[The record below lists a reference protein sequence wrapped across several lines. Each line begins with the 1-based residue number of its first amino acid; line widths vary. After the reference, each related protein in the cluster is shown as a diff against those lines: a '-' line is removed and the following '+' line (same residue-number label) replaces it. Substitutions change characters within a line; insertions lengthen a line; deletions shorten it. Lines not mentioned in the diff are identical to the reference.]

1 MEQIRLGI
9 IGAGP
14 IVEKKHLPALA
25 EVREIS
31 VVAVCRRNAEA
42 LHQVADRFRVAAR
55 YTDYR
60 ALLEHEGIDAVL
72 IAAGPPAQSQMV
84 KDAAAAGKHILVE
97 KPLAESS
104 AEAAAMGEA
113 AEAANVHFQVGFNK
127 RFYHGYQLA
136 RRTIDHGD
144 LGRLSGIDGR
154 FWFQG
159 GRRDGLL
166 HNGLHFLDLARFFGG
181 PVTSV
186 FTRRCPGAPEGPAGE
201 TFAITLGFESG
212 AVGSLLLSSLASWD
226 YPNEHVDI
234 VGSNGN
240 ALSVENG
247 RQLRVFRR
255 GEGRPSELYENTLS
269 VHWWS
274 GHEEQGFIPQLRHF
288 ARRIL
293 DGVSP
298 QDATPAAGVRDGVA
312 SLAVLEAVRRSLDN
326 GQPVAIP
333 AAAFELSSAP
343 ASAVRA

>member
-1 MEQIRLGI
+1 MEQTRLGI

-25 EVREIS
+25 EVKEID

-42 LHQVADRFRVAAR
+42 LQKLGDRFRIAAR

-60 ALLEHEGIDAVL
+60 ALLDDDRIDAVL
-72 IAAGPPAQSQMV
+72 IAAGPPAQTQMV

-97 KPLAESS
+97 KPLAESA
-104 AEAAAMGEA
+104 AEAATMGDA

-136 RRTIDHGD
+136 KRVLDTGD
-144 LGRLSGIDGR
+144 LGRVSGINAR
-154 FWFQG
+154 FWFPS

-166 HNGLHFLDLARFFGG
+166 HNGVHFVDLVRFLGG
-181 PVTSV
+181 PITSV
-186 FTRRCPGAPEGPAGE
+186 SARRSAAIDGVSGE
-201 TFAITLGFESG
+201 TYAITVTLENG
-212 AVGSLLLSSLASWD
+212 AVGTLMISSLAAWD

-234 VGSNGN
+234 VGSNGS

-247 RQLRVFRR
+247 RQLRVFRK
-255 GEGRPSELYENTLS
+255 GDGRPSELYENTLS

-293 DGVSP
+293 DGVPP
-298 QDATPAAGVRDGVA
+298 QQASPAAGAQDGIA
-312 SLAVLEAVRRSLDN
+312 SLAVIEAIHRSLKT
-326 GQPVAIP
+326 GVSVAIP
-333 AAAFELSSAP
+333 ATTYVLSSA
-343 ASAVRA
+343 AAGLRA